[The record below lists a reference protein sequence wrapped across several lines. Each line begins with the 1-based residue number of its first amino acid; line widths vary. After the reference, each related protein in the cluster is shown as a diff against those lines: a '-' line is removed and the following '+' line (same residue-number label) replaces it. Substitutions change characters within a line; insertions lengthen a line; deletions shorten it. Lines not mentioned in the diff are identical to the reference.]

1 MIHGVT
7 RGWLRARGAIGA
19 LQAAIA
25 APRDGRARILKV
37 TPEQYLAD
45 PCKTPSLNATTAH
58 AIVGESPLHGFTQHP
73 RLGGNPYGGAGTKA
87 MNDGQLIH
95 SLLLRKGKEL
105 AIIDAPDF
113 RTNAARDARDQA
125 FAEGK
130 LPVLQHHYAQKAAIA
145 EKLRERCEELGY
157 VFDGQ
162 AELAIEFEEDGV
174 LCRAMLDHANVADGR
189 ITELK
194 KVESA
199 NPRKVARSFFDYG
212 YDIQYTAHTRALAT
226 LRPEFEGRIDFT
238 FLFVEI
244 EPPYSVVPAKPDG
257 ALREIGAMRWSRA
270 KQIWRECLVTGNWPG
285 YCDGSP
291 VMLEAPPW
299 IVTQELGTWQA

>member
-113 RTNAARDARDQA
+113 RAEGGDRREAARAVRGAR
-125 FAEGK
+125 
-130 LPVLQHHYAQKAAIA
+130 
-145 EKLRERCEELGY
+145 LRVR
-157 VFDGQ
+157 
-162 AELAIEFEEDGV
+162 
-174 LCRAMLDHANVADGR
+174 
-189 ITELK
+189 
-194 KVESA
+194 
-199 NPRKVARSFFDYG
+199 
-212 YDIQYTAHTRALAT
+212 
-226 LRPEFEGRIDFT
+226 RPGG
-238 FLFVEI
+238 
-244 EPPYSVVPAKPDG
+244 APDRVRG
-257 ALREIGAMRWSRA
+257 
-270 KQIWRECLVTGNWPG
+270 
-285 YCDGSP
+285 
-291 VMLEAPPW
+291 
-299 IVTQELGTWQA
+299 